1 MNTRQATLLL
11 AAAMILAGCEKPDPK
26 IAEAAKAAQQEQAA
40 AADAKNFDSAYGEK
54 NWEMASAYGEIVT
67 SKYPGT
73 PSADRI
79 RPLYEEAHTKAK
91 ASREQRRVESLW
103 SYMSTPVKL
112 AKGKS
117 GTQLSAS
124 IYAKANVE
132 TDGSIPRPVQLIFR
146 DHPDWGRSSY
156 LVLQT
161 GDFNCYGGC
170 KLKVT
175 VDGKT
180 KTMAGR
186 RPKTDGAIAMF
197 VEDERS
203 LWRMLSGVKEL
214 SIEFPV
220 KAGGVRT
227 ATFEVGGLK
236 PEKMPGWK

>member
-1 MNTRQATLLL
+1 MKLQHATALL

-26 IAEAAKAAQQEQAA
+26 IAQAAKAAQQEQAA
-40 AADAKNFDSAYGEK
+40 AVEAKNFDTAYGQQ

-67 SKYPGT
+67 SKFAGT
-73 PSADRI
+73 PSADRV
-79 RPLYEEAHTKAK
+79 RPLYEQAHTKAK
-91 ASREQRRVESLW
+91 AEREQRRVESLW

-124 IYAKANVE
+124 IYARANVE
-132 TDGSIPRPVQLIFR
+132 TDGSVPRPVQLIFR

-156 LVLQT
+156 LVLQA

-170 KLKVT
+170 KLKVS

-180 KTMAGR
+180 RSMAGS
-186 RPKTDGAIAMF
+186 RPKTDEAIAMF
-197 VEDERS
+197 VEDEHGLWRS
-203 LWRMLSGVKEL
+203 LRGAKEL

-236 PEKMPGWK
+236 PDKLPGWK

>member
-1 MNTRQATLLL
+1 MKLQQASLLL
-11 AAAMILAGCEKPDPK
+11 AAAMILAACEKPDPK
-26 IAEAAKAAQQEQAA
+26 IAEAAKAEQQEQAA
-40 AADAKNFDSAYGEK
+40 VAAAKDFDNAYGQK
-54 NWEMASAYGEIVT
+54 NWEMASAYGEILT

-73 PSADRI
+73 PTADRV
-79 RPLYEEAHTKAK
+79 RPLYEEAHAK
-91 ASREQRRVESLW
+91 VKVDREQRRVESLW

-117 GTQLSAS
+117 GIQLSAS
-124 IYAKANVE
+124 IYARANVE
-132 TDGSIPRPVQLIFR
+132 TDGSVPRPVQLIFR

-156 LVLQT
+156 LVLQV

-180 KTMAGR
+180 KTMAGS
-186 RPKTDGAIAMF
+186 RPKTDEAIAMF
-197 VEDERS
+197 VEDERA

-220 KAGGVRT
+220 KAGGTRT
-227 ATFEVGGLK
+227 AKFDVGGLK
-236 PEKMPGWK
+236 QDKLPGWK

>member
-11 AAAMILAGCEKPDPK
+11 AAAMVLAGCDKPDPK
-26 IAEAAKAAQQEQAA
+26 IEQAAKAAKQEQAA
-40 AADAKNFDSAYGEK
+40 EVEAKNFDTAYGQK
-54 NWEMASAYGEIVT
+54 NWEMAAAYGEIVT
-67 SKYPGT
+67 SRFAGT
-73 PSADRI
+73 ASADRI
-79 RPLYEEAHTKAK
+79 RPLYEEARTKVK
-91 ASREQRRVESLW
+91 VEREQRRVESLW

-170 KLKVT
+170 KLKVSI
-175 VDGKT
+175 DGKA
-180 KTMAGR
+180 KSMAGS
-186 RPKTDGAIAMF
+186 RPKTDEAIAMF
-197 VEDERS
+197 VEDERA
-203 LWRMLSGVKEL
+203 LWRMLKDAKEL

-220 KAGGVRT
+220 KAGGSRT

>member
-1 MNTRQATLLL
+1 MNTRTATMLL

-40 AADAKNFDSAYGEK
+40 AAAAKDFDGAYGQQ
-54 NWEMASAYGEIVT
+54 NWEMAAAYGEIVT

-73 PSADRI
+73 PTADRV
-79 RPLYEEAHTKAK
+79 RPLYEEAQAKAK
-91 ASREQRRVESLW
+91 LAREQRRVESLW
-103 SYMSTPVKL
+103 SYMSTPVKTD
-112 AKGKS
+112 KGKD

-132 TDGSIPRPVQLIFR
+132 TDGRTTRPVQLIFR

-156 LVLQT
+156 LVMQV

-170 KLKVT
+170 KLKVS

-180 KTMAGR
+180 KSMAGR
-186 RPKTDGAIAMF
+186 RPKTDEAIAMF
-197 VEDERS
+197 IEDERG
-203 LWRMLSGVKEL
+203 LWRMVGQAKEL
-214 SIEFPV
+214 QIEFPV
-220 KAGGVRT
+220 KAGGTRT

-236 PEKMPGWK
+236 PDKLPGWK

>member
-40 AADAKNFDSAYGEK
+40 AAAAKDFDAAYAQK
-54 NWEMASAYGEIVT
+54 NWEMASAHGEIVT

-73 PSADRI
+73 PTADRV
-79 RPLYEEAHTKAK
+79 RPLYEESHTKAK
-91 ASREQRRVESLW
+91 AAREQRRVESLW

-124 IYAKANVE
+124 IYARANVE

-161 GDFNCYGGC
+161 GDFDCYGGC

-175 VDGKT
+175 VDGKS
-180 KTMAGR
+180 KTMPGS
-186 RPKTDGAIAMF
+186 RPKTDEAIAMF
-197 VEDERS
+197 IEDERG
-203 LWRMLSGVKEL
+203 LWRMIGEAKEL

-220 KAGGVRT
+220 KAGGKRT
-227 ATFEVGGLK
+227 ASFEVGGLNQGK
-236 PEKMPGWK
+236 LPGWR

>member
-1 MNTRQATLLL
+1 MNVRHATALL
-11 AAAMILAGCEKPDPK
+11 AAAMILAGCDKPDPK
-26 IAEAAKAAQQEQAA
+26 IAEAAQAAQKEQAA
-40 AADAKNFDSAYGEK
+40 AAEAKNFDAAYAEQKWDMAAAYGE
-54 NWEMASAYGEIVT
+54 MVT
-67 SKYPGT
+67 SKYAGT
-73 PSADRI
+73 PTAERI
-79 RPLYEEAHTKAK
+79 RAQYEEAQGKAK
-91 ASREQRRVESLW
+91 TAREQRRVESLW

-117 GTQLSAS
+117 GIQLSAS

-132 TDGSIPRPVQLIFR
+132 TDGSTPRPVQLIFR

-156 LVLQT
+156 LVLQV

-180 KTMAGR
+180 KVMAGS
-186 RPKTDGAIAMF
+186 RPKTDEAIAMF
-197 VEDERS
+197 VEDERA
-203 LWRMLSGVKEL
+203 LWRLIGGVKEL

-220 KAGGVRT
+220 KAGGTRT